1 MRACVPVW
9 QELSVS
15 SPPRQVDRISISA
28 VQPWLVHGRESRHS
42 SEGRAQRTGRAFP
55 VFKGETVPVERV
67 RPDKDVVRDEE
78 TVSEE
83 VRKEHIDTNGID
95 DDRR

>member
-1 MRACVPVW
+1 MCPSGRSY
-9 QELSVS
+9 LSVPRLGRLTE
-15 SPPRQVDRISISA
+15 SPLAPF
-28 VQPWLVHGRESRHS
+28 SRGLYTVGNRVTRVKGVL
-42 SEGRAQRTGRAFP
+42 SERGAFP